1 MSLTFGVPENL
12 GAGLVSELS
21 LILKLVLKVSD
32 SEFEAV
38 ALSDFGVDAFLEA
51 LQLLDGLLLVAL
63 SLLQLS
69 GHLSDLPLE
78 IVLSEEE
85 TLLVLEKLADLL
97 LSRDFVALEL
107 GDLRQVLIEE
117 LNCVYE

>member
-1 MSLTFGVPENL
+1 M
-12 GAGLVSELS
+12 
-21 LILKLVLKVSD
+21 ILKLVLKVSD
-32 SEFEAV
+32 PEFEAV

-51 LQLLDGLLLVAL
+51 LQLLDSLLFVAL
-63 SLLQLS
+63 GLLQLS

-85 TLLVLEKLADLL
+85 TLLVLEKLANLL

-107 GDLRQVLIEE
+107 GDLRQVLVEE
-117 LNCVYE
+117 LYCIDE

>member
-1 MSLTFGVPENL
+1 MAENL
-12 GAGLVSELS
+12 GAWLVNELS
-21 LILKLVLKVSD
+21 LILDLVLKVSD

-78 IVLSEEE
+78 IVLSEEKS
-85 TLLVLEKLADLL
+85 LLVLEKLTDLL

-117 LNCVYE
+117 FYSIYE

>member
-1 MSLTFGVPENL
+1 MAENL
-12 GAGLVSELS
+12 GAWLVNELS
-21 LILKLVLKVSD
+21 LILDLVLKVSD

-63 SLLQLS
+63 GLLQLS

-78 IVLSEEE
+78 IVLSEEKS
-85 TLLVLEKLADLL
+85 LLVLEKLTDLL
-97 LSRDFVALEL
+97 LSGDFVALEL

-117 LNCVYE
+117 FYSIYE

>member
-1 MSLTFGVPENL
+1 MSLTFGMAENL
-12 GAGLVSELS
+12 GARLVNELS
-21 LILKLVLKVSD
+21 LILELVLKVSD
-32 SEFEAV
+32 PEFEAV

-51 LQLLDGLLLVAL
+51 LQLFDGLLLVTL
-63 SLLQLS
+63 GLLQLS

-97 LSRDFVALEL
+97 FSRDFVALEL

-117 LNCVYE
+117 LNGINE